1 MMKSPDLSAM
11 CHRCATLP
19 ILLLALLLL
28 SAAAN
33 AERDFNVNDS
43 QVPVIEPKDAPAY
56 KQDPY
61 VTELMRCQHSQSEI
75 VLSLLLRKHDWSD
88 LSTAKRAHV
97 QSKLSKFFAIPREFI
112 TLDSVAKRE
121 LTNMHKLAMRKGGKG
136 QKQLEALN
144 HRLGRASFMIGCGAN
159 YFSMGEP
166 IAKQIAHQIKDGTIG
181 ALTEENFG
189 LWFIWRKEL
198 KSRSQRKRRQSEG
211 SGAEEDD
218 YDYGDDD
225 EEQAP
230 EPVTVVPTTH
240 AHRHHHGVSEQTE
253 QTAGISSSASLP
265 SSSSISSS
273 PVGNL
278 DAEIEESVSQ
288 LESVISKTIE
298 NTKNIK
304 ELPVLSVDEDVD
316 DVEDV
321 DLQQLGVPA
330 APVIVASNEK
340 QLDTELSDVEK
351 QLTTTAASAPG
362 NSNNNNDNQV
372 DTALVTAL
380 DVAEHA
386 ATSTSQTTTSHN
398 NNNNNNILD
407 TPETSASNPATSS
420 ASASAS
426 TSFASSETVEMSTPP
441 AAAVGSSTAAT
452 TVMSSSSSS
461 STVAAIDTDTVNTL
475 TTTPLP
481 ILSSS
486 STTTI
491 SSSSPSSSSS
501 ATTTTFETLPTV
513 ATMPTTTATTTTS
526 PTTTTT
532 TTSTTTTQSQTPKP
546 NENELEPRSTWPVTD
561 VADAD
566 TLATMRSTL
575 AEIDSEIEIEAEA
588 ESMSTTTHSTL
599 SISPK
604 AGDAVDALEAA
615 AAGNGSSVP
624 ILTSNELDAPLASP
638 IPATTR
644 QPLLDTSS
652 STTTTDSSTDYVE
665 PRQEN
670 TTPII
675 KMRLQKL
682 AVTSGKA
689 FSFVVP
695 METFHD
701 AEDQSNLRLE
711 LTDKDG
717 HELKASS
724 WLQFNADK
732 RELYGLPLDDAVSR
746 WTYRLSATDSGNAS
760 VTETVEIAVQQHRA
774 VRTINH
780 EITIA
785 VRINEKLGH
794 NIDWQ
799 LKLIRAVAHTLGDG
813 SSSALVVREI
823 RQTSQEPQ
831 SASFVYFNETLPTSE
846 CPEVELKDVVRRLN
860 AERLS
865 DLVLP
870 LLSIQSITG
879 QLIGTCQKTELNKVK
894 PTTQMAKNLPPMPR
908 NQVDRVSAT
917 VGQLL
922 VYKVPSD
929 TFYDPNDNELT
940 LSLKTKDH
948 KEISP
953 RNWMQFDSKNQEF
966 YGIPKGS
973 DTGTEEYLLIAEDS
987 GGLSANDALVVVVSN
1002 AQRKELAMNFKAYL
1016 AIKHEN
1022 FNAELQ
1028 RKFVERIAQLNGDS
1042 NTNQVLVRTI
1052 NQNHDQDGVIV
1063 YFYNASLYK
1072 MNNRCPHKEM
1082 EDVRSVYFD
1091 SDLKLKPAV
1100 RHALGAE
1107 LNLTQMSAMTS
1118 SVCQYTDSS
1127 DINSLDNLPPNHK
1140 EPSLKPTSP
1149 EEYLATFILP
1159 AVIIVV
1165 MIILASIIA
1174 CCLHRR
1180 RHKSGKMELGDEE
1193 ERKSFRTKGI
1203 PVIFQ
1208 DEFEEK
1214 PEIGNKSPVILKD
1227 EKPPLLP
1234 PSYNTSNMNGDNDV
1248 DEYVPPPAVVLGG
1261 REVRGKSPATPSYR
1275 KPPPYVS
1282 P

>member
-240 AHRHHHGVSEQTE
+240 AHRHHHGV
-253 QTAGISSSASLP
+253 
-265 SSSSISSS
+265 
-273 PVGNL
+273 
-278 DAEIEESVSQ
+278 
-288 LESVISKTIE
+288 
-298 NTKNIK
+298 
-304 ELPVLSVDEDVD
+304 
-316 DVEDV
+316 
-321 DLQQLGVPA
+321 
-330 APVIVASNEK
+330 
-340 QLDTELSDVEK
+340 
-351 QLTTTAASAPG
+351 
-362 NSNNNNDNQV
+362 
-372 DTALVTAL
+372 
-380 DVAEHA
+380 
-386 ATSTSQTTTSHN
+386 
-398 NNNNNNILD
+398 
-407 TPETSASNPATSS
+407 
-420 ASASAS
+420 
-426 TSFASSETVEMSTPP
+426 
-441 AAAVGSSTAAT
+441 
-452 TVMSSSSSS
+452 
-461 STVAAIDTDTVNTL
+461 
-475 TTTPLP
+475 
-481 ILSSS
+481 
-486 STTTI
+486 
-491 SSSSPSSSSS
+491 
-501 ATTTTFETLPTV
+501 
-513 ATMPTTTATTTTS
+513 
-526 PTTTTT
+526 
-532 TTSTTTTQSQTPKP
+532 
-546 NENELEPRSTWPVTD
+546 
-561 VADAD
+561 
-566 TLATMRSTL
+566 
-575 AEIDSEIEIEAEA
+575 
-588 ESMSTTTHSTL
+588 
-599 SISPK
+599 

>member
-1 MMKSPDLSAM
+1 MRSPDLSAM
-11 CHRCATLP
+11 CNRSATLP
-19 ILLLALLLL
+19 ILLLALLL
-28 SAAAN
+28 AAAN

-56 KQDPY
+56 KEDPY
-61 VTELMRCQHSQSEI
+61 VTELMRCQHSQPEI

-88 LSTAKRAHV
+88 LSIAKRSHV
-97 QSKLSKFFAIPREFI
+97 QAKLSKFFAIPREFI
-112 TLDSVAKRE
+112 TLDSASKRE

-136 QKQLEALN
+136 QKQVEALN

-211 SGAEEDD
+211 SGAEDDD
-218 YDYGDDD
+218 YDYGEDD

-230 EPVTVVPTTH
+230 EPVTVVPATH
-240 AHRHHHGVSEQTE
+240 AHRHHHGQTE
-253 QTAGISSSASLP
+253 TAGISSPASSSP
-265 SSSSISSS
+265 SSSSSSSVATS
-273 PVGNL
+273 PVGGL

-330 APVIVASNEK
+330 APVIVASSEK
-340 QLDTELSDVEK
+340 QLDTELVDVEK
-351 QLTTTAASAPG
+351 QQLTTTPAPG
-362 NSNNNNDNQV
+362 NGNGNVEAAKNEENYNGDNENDSDSDNSNQV
-372 DTALVTAL
+372 DTAPATAL

-398 NNNNNNILD
+398 NNNNKSNNILD
-407 TPETSASNPATSS
+407 TPMSASESSASYPATSFS
-420 ASASAS
+420 S
-426 TSFASSETVEMSTPP
+426 TSLASVEAVEMSTPSSNV
-441 AAAVGSSTAAT
+441 AAAAAASSTSAT
-452 TVMSSSSSS
+452 TAMSSSGSSS
-461 STVAAIDTDTVNTL
+461 STVAVVDTEMVNTL
-475 TTTPLP
+475 TTTALAPHSP
-481 ILSSS
+481 S
-486 STTTI
+486 STTTSS
-491 SSSSPSSSSS
+491 SSSSPL
-501 ATTTTFETLPTV
+501 ATTTTTSTFETLPTS

-526 PTTTTT
+526 PTTT
-532 TTSTTTTQSQTPKP
+532 STTTTQSQTPK
-546 NENELEPRSTWPVTD
+546 V
-561 VADAD
+561 
-566 TLATMRSTL
+566 
-575 AEIDSEIEIEAEA
+575 
-588 ESMSTTTHSTL
+588 MSL
-599 SISPK
+599 SCVSLSLSLSPSLC
-604 AGDAVDALEAA
+604 ACVC
-615 AAGNGSSVP
+615 VC
-624 ILTSNELDAPLASP
+624 LDAPSP
-638 IPATTR
+638 SPSSVSTTTR
-644 QPLLDTSS
+644 QPQLETSS
-652 STTTTDSSTDYVE
+652 STTTDMSTDYVE

-670 TTPII
+670 STPII

-695 METFHD
+695 METFYD

-717 HELKASS
+717 HELKPSS

-746 WTYRLSATDSGNAS
+746 WQYRLSATDSGNAS
-760 VTETVEIAVQQHRA
+760 VTETVEIVVQQHRA

-780 EITIA
+780 EINIA
-785 VRINEKLGH
+785 VRINEKPSH

-799 LKLIRAVAHTLGDG
+799 LKLIRAVAHTLGDSG
-813 SSSALVVREI
+813 SSTLVVREI

-846 CPEVELKDVVRRLN
+846 CPEQELKDVVRRLN

-870 LLSIQSITG
+870 VLSIQSITG

-929 TFYDPNDNELT
+929 TFYDPNDNELS
-940 LSLKTKDH
+940 LSLKTKEH

-966 YGIPKGS
+966 FGIPKSG
-973 DTGTEEYLLIAEDS
+973 DIGTEEYLLIAEDS
-987 GGLSANDALVVVVSN
+987 GGLSANDALVVVVSTP
-1002 AQRKELAMNFKAYL
+1002 QRKEYAMNFKAYL
-1016 AIKHEN
+1016 TIKHEN

-1028 RKFVERIAQLNGDS
+1028 RKFVERIAKLNGDG
-1042 NTNQVLVRTI
+1042 NTNQILVRSI

-1072 MNNRCPHKEM
+1072 MHNRCPHQEM
-1082 EDVRSVYFD
+1082 DDVRSVYLD
-1091 SDLKLKPAV
+1091 GDLKLRSSVK
-1100 RHALGAE
+1100 HALGAE
-1107 LNLTQMSAMTS
+1107 LNLTHFSAMAS
-1118 SVCQYTDSS
+1118 NVCQYSDSS
-1127 DINSLDNLPPNHK
+1127 DINPLDNMPPNLK

-1159 AVIIVV
+1159 AIIIVV
-1165 MIILASIIA
+1165 MILLASIIA